1 MPKTNYFDDV
11 DLDQP
16 ENAELGKRALQDVAT
31 ITREMMQHFAASGV
45 PDFIIFGGMSLAI
58 CSVAEALAYDPE
70 QLKAR
75 LAGDVDAVYHLA
87 SMSRTAQ

>member
-1 MPKTNYFDDV
+1 MSH
-11 DLDQP
+11 
-16 ENAELGKRALQDVAT
+16 VAT
-31 ITREMMQHFAASGV
+31 LTREMMQQLAAAGV
-45 PDFIIFGGMSLAI
+45 PDFIIFGGVSLAI